1 MLHHE
6 QDAEDAFQATFLVLA
21 RSASSIRK
29 RDALANWLHG
39 VALRTALK
47 ARRDITTR
55 RRAEQQASV
64 PSQQEPVLWRL
75 DTQWEDRSEGNN
87 RMGSALRDASCVQ
100 TCSRPAAAGRPE
112 LLEPGGTC
120 IPASPAGRRPGSPL
134 ADEVENKDSPNR
146 VKAAVE
152 ILRLAQLPAGWHQIG
167 PAEAEEIV
175 RQIVK
180 ARRAQTPGL
189 SDTLAE
195 DGKGLPPF
203 EQHMAD
209 TWRNERWNRKKRPP
223 APKWRERARASFLE
237 ECSKASARD
246 CR

>member
-1 MLHHE
+1 M
-6 QDAEDAFQATFLVLA
+6 T
-21 RSASSIRK
+21 RTWYT
-29 RDALANWLHG
+29 RDGKH
-39 VALRTALK
+39 
-47 ARRDITTR
+47 RDR
-55 RRAEQQASV
+55 
-64 PSQQEPVLWRL
+64 WRN
-75 DTQWEDRSEGNN
+75 E
-87 RMGSALRDASCVQ
+87 
-100 TCSRPAAAGRPE
+100 
-112 LLEPGGTC
+112 
-120 IPASPAGRRPGSPL
+120 
-134 ADEVENKDSPNR
+134 
-146 VKAAVE
+146 AAVE

-223 APKWRERARASFLE
+223 APKWRERAGRRS
-237 ECSKASARD
+237 SKNARRHQPVTAAD
-246 CR
+246 EACTPVPPPCLRWALGCLTIPFHRDGRPSINPAARTAEGMQ